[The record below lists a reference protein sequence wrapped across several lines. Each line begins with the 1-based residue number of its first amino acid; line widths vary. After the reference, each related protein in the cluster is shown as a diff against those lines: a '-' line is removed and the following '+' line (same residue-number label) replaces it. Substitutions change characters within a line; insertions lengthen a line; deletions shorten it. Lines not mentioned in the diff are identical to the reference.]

1 MTSLLSRTGGG
12 GDGCTNRPDLDD
24 EGGGEEVGRYIELSR
39 GPFAATRTPTYGTN
53 NRINFTA
60 GTRSLILHGN
70 APREGSNKRADS
82 FRSSLYRSGRYLLP
96 NAYTLQSIPL
106 FFKSEFISSGKNS
119 VRPKLLIVL
128 PINFSLFFFFLFRRI
143 EDDSPFLLS
152 FIRRKLS
159 HGWNMEKL

>member
-1 MTSLLSRTGGG
+1 MTSLLSRTGG

-82 FRSSLYRSGRYLLP
+82 FRSSLYRSLPSSQRVYASIDTAILQIRIYL
-96 NAYTLQSIPL
+96 
-106 FFKSEFISSGKNS
+106 FWKKFSSTEAS
-119 VRPKLLIVL
+119 YR
-128 PINFSLFFFFLFRRI
+128 S
-143 EDDSPFLLS
+143 
-152 FIRRKLS
+152 S
-159 HGWNMEKL
+159 H

>member
-1 MTSLLSRTGGG
+1 MATFWKIRKNDQLVIAHGGG

-39 GPFAATRTPTYGTN
+39 GPFVATRTPTYGTN

-96 NAYTLQSIPL
+96 KAYTLQSIPL

-128 PINFSLFFFFLFRRI
+128 PVNFSLFFFFSFSKNRR
-143 EDDSPFLLS
+143 
-152 FIRRKLS
+152 
-159 HGWNMEKL
+159 